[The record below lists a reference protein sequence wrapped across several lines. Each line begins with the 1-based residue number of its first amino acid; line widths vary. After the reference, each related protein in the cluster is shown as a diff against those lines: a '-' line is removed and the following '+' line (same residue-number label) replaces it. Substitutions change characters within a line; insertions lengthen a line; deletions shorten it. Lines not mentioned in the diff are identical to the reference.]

1 MNRGSS
7 RCNFTTQ
14 YSGVRSSALPCT
26 RPGGANAVS
35 RSKKNSR
42 RLSKGGLQLML
53 LGICTAV
60 FMLMFVIKVIGSDNA
75 ADIVSAM
82 RELQNTEGDN
92 AERDDAEQTLGRL
105 RLVRLPSIIEVFSP
119 SDSPIRPLVFDGAIE
134 DDSTLIAKLYAPAG
148 TEVSSILP
156 GTVKSVSVDES
167 LGGYVAV
174 SHPNDIEVY
183 YYGLT
188 DISVE
193 RGQPL
198 LQNSTIGRLYSDFLC
213 IRVLERGR
221 PIDPLKFLGVEAE
234 VG

>member
-1 MNRGSS
+1 
-7 RCNFTTQ
+7 
-14 YSGVRSSALPCT
+14 
-26 RPGGANAVS
+26 
-35 RSKKNSR
+35 
-42 RLSKGGLQLML
+42 ML

-82 RELQNTEGDN
+82 RELQNTEGDD

-105 RLVRLPSIIEVFSP
+105 RLVQLPSIIEVFSP

-148 TEVSSILP
+148 TEGSSILP

-174 SHPNDIEVY
+174 SHPNE
-183 YYGLT
+183 
-188 DISVE
+188 
-193 RGQPL
+193 
-198 LQNSTIGRLYSDFLC
+198 NSTIGRLYSDFIC

>member
-82 RELQNTEGDN
+82 RELQNTEGDD
-92 AERDDAEQTLGRL
+92 AERDDAEQTL
-105 RLVRLPSIIEVFSP
+105 
-119 SDSPIRPLVFDGAIE
+119 
-134 DDSTLIAKLYAPAG
+134 
-148 TEVSSILP
+148 
-156 GTVKSVSVDES
+156 
-167 LGGYVAV
+167 
-174 SHPNDIEVY
+174 
-183 YYGLT
+183 
-188 DISVE
+188 
-193 RGQPL
+193 
-198 LQNSTIGRLYSDFLC
+198 
-213 IRVLERGR
+213 
-221 PIDPLKFLGVEAE
+221 
-234 VG
+234 